1 MSKSSKP
8 RGRQLSRAQLK
19 AYEARRAEEINRAAI
34 DVSVERP
41 QASRIVVPRR
51 SVMMS
56 RSEEMMIIKSDLRRL
71 LLILAVMA
79 VFLVIATIILR

>member
-1 MSKSSKP
+1 MSKSSKS
-8 RGRQLSRAQLK
+8 RSRQLSRAQLK
-19 AYEARRAEEINRAAI
+19 AYEARRAEEINRAP
-34 DVSVERP
+34 VEVQPERT

-71 LLILAVMA
+71 LLILALLA
-79 VFLVIATIILR
+79 VFLIVATFILR